1 MCIGNTYNELKF
13 NFEDEFTLRKAMDE
27 RKIKWKANKNPEH
40 LTQNELDE
48 VKIEGLKVNRSK
60 IVSELSED
68 IGDAIK
74 VSETRC
80 KVTEGEKRLANIKI
94 MEDLEKGKD
103 KDKDIDKNID
113 IKEPSN
119 DLTDIKRSSIL
130 NLDLEKNRN

>member
-1 MCIGNTYNELKF
+1 
-13 NFEDEFTLRKAMDE
+13 
-27 RKIKWKANKNPEH
+27 
-40 LTQNELDE
+40 
-48 VKIEGLKVNRSK
+48 
-60 IVSELSED
+60 VSELSED

-74 VSETRC
+74 VYETRC

-94 MEDLEKGKD
+94 MEDLEKG

>member
-1 MCIGNTYNELKF
+1 
-13 NFEDEFTLRKAMDE
+13 
-27 RKIKWKANKNPEH
+27 
-40 LTQNELDE
+40 
-48 VKIEGLKVNRSK
+48 
-60 IVSELSED
+60 
-68 IGDAIK
+68 
-74 VSETRC
+74 
-80 KVTEGEKRLANIKI
+80 